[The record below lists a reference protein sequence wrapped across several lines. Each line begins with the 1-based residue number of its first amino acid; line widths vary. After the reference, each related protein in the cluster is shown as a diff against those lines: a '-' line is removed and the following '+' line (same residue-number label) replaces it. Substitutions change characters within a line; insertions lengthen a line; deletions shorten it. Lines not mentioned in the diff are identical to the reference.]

1 MSTLCE
7 VPFEPLIMDG
17 SNYSSWSAHVLNAL
31 RTMGP
36 SFERAVKTS
45 TIPNGFDDLSKLSNE
60 EKVCLFCNRRVID
73 FLFENMDRKLSDLIY
88 KEAKLRKTRL
98 EAYHL

>member
-7 VPFEPLIMDG
+7 VPFEPLVMDG

-36 SFERAVKTS
+36 SFERTVKTS
-45 TIPNGFDDLSKLSNE
+45 TIPNDFDDLSKLSNE
-60 EKVCLFCNRRVID
+60 EKECLFCNRRVID

>member
-1 MSTLCE
+1 
-7 VPFEPLIMDG
+7 
-17 SNYSSWSAHVLNAL
+17 
-31 RTMGP
+31 MGP